1 MLIIFYQ
8 IFLVVAF
15 AFFAAVLASF
25 FNVVIYR
32 TVKEESFV
40 KGRSYCESC
49 KKEIAWYD
57 NIPILSFLFLR
68 GKCRHCHKKIKP
80 SYFWTEVLAAVYSLI
95 FIFVVYSGQLFST
108 LEIWQIVF
116 YFLFFLILIFVV
128 ISDLQYLII
137 PDLFTAL
144 LLVLVI
150 THQFL
155 AGASWLSSLIAVI
168 FSLILFLTI
177 LIVAKKIYKKD
188 ALGMGDIKLMLPFS
202 ILLAWPMTVMA
213 VFLSFIIGGFFAM
226 LVLLTGKKK
235 LGQALAFGPFLFVGF
250 TTALFWGTQLWS
262 WYWNLLI

>member
-1 MLIIFYQ
+1 MLILCYQ
-8 IFLVVAF
+8 IFLVLVF

-49 KKEIAWYD
+49 KKEISWYD

-80 SYFWTEVLAAVYSLI
+80 VYFWTEVLAAIYSLI
-95 FIFVVYSGQLFST
+95 FIFVIYSGQLFST
-108 LEIWQIVF
+108 LEVWQIVF

-137 PDLFTAL
+137 PDLFTAI

-150 THQFL
+150 AYQFF
-155 AGASWLSSLIAVI
+155 AGADFLSSLIAVI
-168 FSLILFLTI
+168 FSVLLFSTI
-177 LIVAKKIYKKD
+177 LIAAKKIYKKD

-202 ILLAWPMTVMA
+202 IFLAWPMTLMSI
-213 VFLSFIIGGFFAM
+213 FLSFIIGGFFAM

-235 LGQALAFGPFLFVGF
+235 LGQALAFGPFLVMGF
-250 TTALFWGTQLWS
+250 MATFLWGQQLWS